1 MSIDKK
7 EAELKEFLKM
17 YVNHQTSLSE
27 SEAIDYWYDALDLEE
42 TNAGQELVPIADFEA
57 GQNIKEYLFEH
68 IGKRRSKQKYLRYA
82 AACLILLSTA
92 LVWSYNQK
100 PKAMH
105 QAHEMRITAAIGE
118 RKEVTLT
125 DGSVVMLNAGSQL
138 LIAAD
143 FGEKDRKVSLS
154 GEAYF
159 KIAKDKTKP
168 FLVQS
173 GLLRTSVLGTSF
185 NINAYPERDRIKVAV
200 LTGRVMVSQLDGKQ
214 LRPIAKNMT
223 VNKTVSFYKSTGK
236 YEINT
241 EDALAITSWK
251 ESKLFIDNASIKDI
265 AAQLKRHYNVTVNDL
280 SKSNPADRY
289 TIRFNR
295 ESINGVLQILTK
307 LTDRQ
312 FIYNQ
317 NQITIKNKNM

>member
-7 EAELKEFLKM
+7 EAELKKFLKM

-27 SEAIDYWYDALDLEE
+27 SEAIDYWYDALDLDE
-42 TNAGQELVPIADFEA
+42 TNSRLEPITDSQLEHH
-57 GQNIKEYLFEH
+57 IKEYLFKH
-68 IGKRRSKQKYLRYA
+68 IGKKRPQRKYLSYA
-82 AACLILLSTA
+82 AACLILLTTA
-92 LVWSYNQK
+92 LVWSSNQK
-100 PKAMH
+100 PKASMK
-105 QAHEMRITAAIGE
+105 AHEMRITAGIGA
-118 RKEVTLT
+118 RKEITLT
-125 DGSVVMLNAGSQL
+125 DGSIVMLNAGSQL
-138 LIAAD
+138 LVAAD

-159 KIAKDKTKP
+159 KIAKDKNKP

-200 LTGRVMVSQLDGKQ
+200 LTGRVMVSQLEGKQ
-214 LRPIAKNMT
+214 FRPIAKNMT

-251 ESKLFIDNASIKDI
+251 DAKLFIDNASIKDI
-265 AAQLKRHYNVTVNDL
+265 SEQLKRHYNLKVNDL
-280 SKSNPADRY
+280 SKSNAVDRY
-289 TIRFNR
+289 TIRFNH
-295 ESINGVLQILTK
+295 ESINSVLRILTR

-312 FIYNQ
+312 FIYQ
-317 NQITIKNKNM
+317 YNQITIKNKNM